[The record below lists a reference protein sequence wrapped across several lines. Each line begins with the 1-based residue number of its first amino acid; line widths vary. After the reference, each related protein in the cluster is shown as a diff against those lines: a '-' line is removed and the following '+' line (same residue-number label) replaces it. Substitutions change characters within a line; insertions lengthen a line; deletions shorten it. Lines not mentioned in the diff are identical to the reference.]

1 MQLRC
6 DMAYIQGS
14 ERVTKDSPK
23 LIPLSRM
30 KFVNGFEPA
39 WTCSMLF

>member
-1 MQLRC
+1 MQLCR
-6 DMAYIQGS
+6 DMAYISGN

-23 LIPLSRM
+23 LKPLSRM

-39 WTCSMLF
+39 WTCSMLL